1 MSDSDQKEDK
11 RCVAIEHPNL
21 MPGWGCCVCR
31 TYNGNQR
38 AECKWCQHK
47 RCDVNE
53 NNKVS

>member
-47 RCDVNE
+47 RCDAIPG
-53 NNKVS
+53 NKPS